1 MGLDGGQS
9 VMALLG
15 GMQGGMMLPQVA
27 GAQFG
32 LQAQQPG
39 VPTGARRVLPWGRRV
54 ERGGWSGTL

>member
-27 GAQFG
+27 GPQFG
-32 LQAQQPG
+32 LQQQPG
-39 VPTGARRVLPWGRRV
+39 KGWC
-54 ERGGWSGTL
+54 GGVDKLL